1 LFNRLRGFFR
11 LVEVDAGHEAA
22 HAEDNVDGEG
32 ELVGE
37 QEGAS
42 NTGQDVGE
50 GSSVF
55 LDDKKPR
62 KVDIVF

>member
-1 LFNRLRGFFR
+1 MFNRLRGFFR

-37 QEGAS
+37 QERAGDAR
-42 NTGQDVGE
+42 QDVGE
-50 GSSVF
+50 GSGVLLQSENFQSIFV
-55 LDDKKPR
+55 
-62 KVDIVF
+62 